1 MNTALQY
8 YRTLP
13 RVLIN
18 EKDLCI
24 LSFFKE
30 NTVDT
35 FAEAARNVDNV
46 AFDVVNFANRT
57 NKELIYTDLQN
68 APISQLGYLTKW
80 NDQTGGGYH
89 AVAEQ
94 VGRPYLV
101 GNNFIAQRN
110 LRGNNAQNLRI
121 ASSNLLQ
128 DRAHVTLFFVFE
140 SSDTAQ
146 GRWYYRDASFSNIY
160 MQVDAGELKYRIR
173 RINTDA
179 YTVLTV
185 PFFAG
190 IGVVSLDINYTTGA
204 VAINVN
210 GVLGDSDTL
219 ATTGNS
225 QNAASVIA
233 FDRGSGGSGGL
244 ANAEYPLYYF
254 GVSQNLTAPEIAAK
268 ETALIARYVSTAL
281 LTGGDIY
288 QLFDVIISP
297 DRLSPYPY
305 AINVRRSSDN
315 AEQVISHV
323 NGLFDVASF
332 DTFKGAGDGFA
343 NRVLDQA
350 APQRA
355 FRQTVASVQ
364 LQIVSNLFNGRAGFQ
379 GNNAARRSI
388 AKSFSLNTKG
398 LHYYFFIPCQLD
410 SLSGEREDLFAF
422 RNGLPVRMGGGII
435 PISGNARLNTLSQ
448 RVDADVVKQV
458 TGTTNIALATKVL
471 LSYAFDFENGIIR
484 GWINQDVEI
493 NDTTGH
499 EGTSIGQVSIIHF
512 MNVGDNSIVAFNG
525 KTAGIFYVQGEQTD
539 AQLEAIR
546 TELLQT
552 YIL

>member
-46 AFDVVNFANRT
+46 AFDVVNFANRAD
-57 NKELIYTDLQN
+57 KELIYTDLQD
-68 APISQLGYLTKW
+68 APISQFGYITQW
-80 NDQTGGGYH
+80 NDQTGNGRN
-89 AVAEQ
+89 AVTTAGTTELIQ
-94 VGRPYLV
+94 ASLLAFRV
-101 GNNFIAQRN
+101 GNNQTGIAGSGLFKSRDN
-110 LRGNNAQNLRI
+110 LTINMVVDGDFNFSLNGSRLFSGWLLEIQANIFTRLITFLVRRI
-121 ASSNLLQ
+121 TTESFTT
-128 DRAHVTLFFVFE
+128 VTMPFFSGMSLITIDIDF
-140 SSDTAQ
+140 A
-146 GRWYYRDASFSNIY
+146 GGSFS
-160 MQVDAGELKYRIR
+160 VDR
-173 RINTDA
+173 
-179 YTVLTV
+179 
-185 PFFAG
+185 
-190 IGVVSLDINYTTGA
+190 
-204 VAINVN
+204 N
-210 GVLGDSDTL
+210 GVQVGTETLISSGSTAALDSVFYF
-219 ATTGNS
+219 GWRN
-225 QNAASVIA
+225 
-233 FDRGSGGSGGL
+233 GGSIGIFF
-244 ANAEYPLYYF
+244 NLYHF
-254 GVSQNLTAPEIAAK
+254 EVSTNLTAPEKTAK
-268 ETALIARYVSTAL
+268 ETALLARYVPPPAL

-297 DRLSPYPY
+297 DRLNSYPY

-315 AEQVISHV
+315 TEQVISHV

-343 NRVLDQA
+343 ARILDQVT
-350 APQRA
+350 PSLA
-355 FRQTVASVQ
+355 FNQTVASRQ
-364 LQIVSNLFNGRAGFQ
+364 LQVVSNLFNGRAGFQ

-388 AKSFSLNTKG
+388 AKSFSLNTKV

-410 SLSGEREDLFAF
+410 SLSGVRDDLFAF
-422 RNGLPVRMGGGII
+422 RAGSPVRMGGGIV

-448 RVDADVVKQV
+448 RVNADVVKQV

>member
-46 AFDVVNFANRT
+46 AFDVVNFANRAD
-57 NKELIYTDLQN
+57 KELIYTDLQD
-68 APISQLGYLTKW
+68 APISQFGYITQW
-80 NDQTGGGYH
+80 NDQTGNGRN
-89 AVAEQ
+89 AVTTAGTTELIQ
-94 VGRPYLV
+94 ASLLAFRV
-101 GNNFIAQRN
+101 GNNQTGIAGSDLFKSRDN
-110 LRGNNAQNLRI
+110 LTINMVVDGDFNFSLNGSRLFSMTDNNNGG
-121 ASSNLLQ
+121 LLDIQ
-128 DRAHVTLFFVFE
+128 ANRVTRLITFFVRRITTE
-140 SSDTAQ
+140 SYTTVTMPFFSGMSLITIDIDFA
-146 GRWYYRDASFSNIY
+146 GGSFS
-160 MQVDAGELKYRIR
+160 VDR
-173 RINTDA
+173 
-179 YTVLTV
+179 
-185 PFFAG
+185 
-190 IGVVSLDINYTTGA
+190 
-204 VAINVN
+204 N
-210 GVLGDSDTL
+210 GVQVGTETLISSGSTAAIDSMFYF
-219 ATTGNS
+219 GWRN
-225 QNAASVIA
+225 
-233 FDRGSGGSGGL
+233 GGSIGIFF
-244 ANAEYPLYYF
+244 NLYHF
-254 GVSQNLTAPEIAAK
+254 EVSTNLTAPEKTAK

-305 AINVRRSSDN
+305 AMNVRRSSDN
-315 AEQVISHV
+315 TEQVISHV

-343 NRVLDQA
+343 TRVLDQA
-350 APQRA
+350 TPQRA
-355 FRQTVASVQ
+355 FTQAEASVQ

-388 AKSFSLNTKG
+388 AKSFSLNTKV

-410 SLSGEREDLFAF
+410 SLSGVRDDLFAF
-422 RNGLPVRMGGGII
+422 RAGSPVRMGGGIV